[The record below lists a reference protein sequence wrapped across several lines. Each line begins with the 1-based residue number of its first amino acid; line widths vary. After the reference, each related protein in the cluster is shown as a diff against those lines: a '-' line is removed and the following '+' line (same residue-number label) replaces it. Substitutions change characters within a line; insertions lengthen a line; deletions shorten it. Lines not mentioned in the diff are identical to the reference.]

1 MTENE
6 DAPTEDNAFNEP
18 KSGSSV
24 KLNPLTPAQIE
35 TIRRQ
40 NTNVENTSET
50 NVKEALKD
58 ASHRLK
64 VAQMEAETKR
74 VKQGE
79 GTLTTGEIARDI
91 AGAFAGLA
99 RVFASAFKFVSGMPR
114 LSVAIACLAV
124 LLFETTFGGLI
135 THSAK
140 KIGSTVSDLLS
151 TYISQPAERN
161 ANKKPASINKTSL
174 KTAVSIGELT
184 DASTSYAGIAVKTN
198 DKQEAV
204 CHIYYETTVNAYVD
218 TSAIDFDVDDEN
230 KTITPI
236 LPEQQ
241 LNVETPSTGSITY
254 FEDNPDIS
262 SDEAL
267 RICSKD
273 AKNDAADNN
282 ALATCGEAN
291 LKKTIEA
298 LLNPILTESE
308 YTLSW

>member
-1 MTENE
+1 MVENE
-6 DAPTEDNAFNEP
+6 DAPTKDSAFSELEP
-18 KSGSSV
+18 DSSV
-24 KLNPLTPAQIE
+24 ELSPLTPAQIE
-35 TIRRQ
+35 TIRQ
-40 NTNVENTSET
+40 QKTDVENTSKT
-50 NVKEALKD
+50 NVRKALKD
-58 ASHRLK
+58 ASIRLK
-64 VAQMEAETKR
+64 MAQVEAETKR
-74 VKQGE
+74 VEEGE
-79 GTLTTGEIARDI
+79 GVPTAGEIARGI
-91 AGAFAGLA
+91 AGGVAKVFRSASE
-99 RVFASAFKFVSGMPR
+99 FASKKPR
-114 LSVAIACLAV
+114 LSAIIVGVAFFG
-124 LLFETTFGGLI
+124 LFSGPIIHGFKEV
-135 THSAK
+135 
-140 KIGSTVSDLLS
+140 GSTVSGLWG
-151 TYISQPAERN
+151 TYIGQPAERN

-218 TSAIDFDVDDEN
+218 TSAIDFDVDNEN

>member
-1 MTENE
+1 MIENE
-6 DAPTEDNAFNEP
+6 TAPTKDGAFNELESDSP
-18 KSGSSV
+18 VELS
-24 KLNPLTPAQIE
+24 PLTSAQIE

-40 NTNVENTSET
+40 KTDVENTSET
-50 NVKEALKD
+50 NAKEALKD
-58 ASHRLK
+58 ASYRLK
-64 VAQMEAETKR
+64 AAQMRAETKR
-74 VKQGE
+74 AEQGK
-79 GTLTTGEIARDI
+79 GAPATGEIARDI

-99 RVFASAFKFVSGMPR
+99 RVFASAFKFVSGKPK
-114 LSVAIACLAV
+114 LAVAIACLVV

-140 KIGSTVSDLLS
+140 KIGSTVSDLWS
-151 TYISQPAERN
+151 TYMSQPAERN
-161 ANKKPASINKTSL
+161 ANKKPTSINKTSL

-218 TSAIDFDVDDEN
+218 TSAIDFNVDSEN

-291 LKKTIEA
+291 LRKTIEA